1 MHGINIGKTIKMNK
15 KFILMIFLLILSSCT
30 NNIVFVEKTINSKGD
45 ANMSGSSLEDTLKGN
60 RQENNPIIEPP
71 ISL

>member
-1 MHGINIGKTIKMNK
+1 MK
-15 KFILMIFLLILSSCT
+15 KILILIISLILSSCT